1 LRLRVPGLRRAE
13 SLRRTLEDE
22 LAEREGIHRVAASAV
37 TGHVLILFEPER
49 EAAAVIALV
58 ERVTARAETTLDEP
72 VRARPPARNGG
83 RTTGGAGRP
92 AGGGFLGALFRS
104 GGDGANGRGGSR
116 ERSAEP
122 GRVRAGAEP
131 PPGALW
137 HVLPGGEVARRLGVE
152 MGTGLLPG
160 EVEERLVRYG
170 PNRLARIEARSTLEI
185 LVGQVVNLPVALLLA
200 SAALSVATG
209 GVGDAVAILAVV
221 ALNAVIGTVTESRA
235 EQTIG
240 SLAELAE
247 PEASVIRNGLE
258 VRIGAERVAVGD
270 LLALRRGTWV
280 PADVRLVEV
289 QRLTVD
295 ESSLTGEALPVAK
308 RIETLERPELPLA
321 DRVNMA
327 YRGTLVTGGSGFGLV
342 VATGGATEMG
352 RIQSLI
358 AGEEAPETPIQRQL
372 GRMGRE
378 MVLVS
383 TAVSAGVFAIGL
395 LRGHSFLE
403 VLKTTVSLAVA
414 AVPEGLPAVATSTL
428 AWGVRTLR
436 SHDVLVRRLEAVET
450 FGSVEVVCLD
460 KTGTITANRMRVV
473 RAFAGGRRFGSGNGG
488 LSPENGRLSVPE
500 LVRLLEAATLCSEAD
515 VEDGEVT
522 GSPTETALVRAAL
535 DAGIDVEALRARR
548 PLRRIEQ
555 RAESRMY
562 MVTEHDLADR
572 PGGGVLVSVKG
583 RPDEILDL
591 CHWHMVDGERLSL
604 REDDRLAIEEE
615 NERMAGDALRVLG
628 VAFREDGSAE
638 EPGGLTWLGLVGMV
652 DPPREGMAE
661 LVERF
666 RRAGVRTLMITGD
679 QSATATAVG
688 RQIGLASGGEMETL
702 DSTAVDRIDP
712 RLLSALVRRVHVF
725 SRVSPS
731 HKLQLVR
738 ALQADGTVVAMTGD
752 GINDGPALKAADI
765 GIAMGGGG
773 AELAR
778 EVADVVLSED
788 RIESLLTAV
797 AHGRTTHEDIRKA
810 VHFIA
815 STNLSEILFTFTS
828 VAAGMGLPF
837 GPKQLLWINLLT
849 DVFPE
854 IALAV
859 EPPEEGTLDRPP
871 KDPTRP
877 IISGAEYRRIG
888 LESGLITATAMAS
901 YGYGRMR
908 YGAGPRANTIA
919 FLSLTGA
926 QLLHTFSSRSEEIS
940 VLDGERL
947 PENRLIPWAVGGGIA
962 IQVVGET
969 FGALRR
975 MLGTVR
981 IGPADALISA
991 GSALLSFGLNE
1002 GLKVFRRSRRR
1013 RMEEGQ
1019 R

>member
-1 LRLRVPGLRRAE
+1 
-13 SLRRTLEDE
+13 
-22 LAEREGIHRVAASAV
+22 
-37 TGHVLILFEPER
+37 
-49 EAAAVIALV
+49 
-58 ERVTARAETTLDEP
+58 
-72 VRARPPARNGG
+72 
-83 RTTGGAGRP
+83 
-92 AGGGFLGALFRS
+92 
-104 GGDGANGRGGSR
+104 
-116 ERSAEP
+116 
-122 GRVRAGAEP
+122 
-131 PPGALW
+131 
-137 HVLPGGEVARRLGVE
+137 
-152 MGTGLLPG
+152 
-160 EVEERLVRYG
+160 
-170 PNRLARIEARSTLEI
+170 
-185 LVGQVVNLPVALLLA
+185 
-200 SAALSVATG
+200 
-209 GVGDAVAILAVV
+209 
-221 ALNAVIGTVTESRA
+221 
-235 EQTIG
+235 
-240 SLAELAE
+240 
-247 PEASVIRNGLE
+247 
-258 VRIGAERVAVGD
+258 
-270 LLALRRGTWV
+270 
-280 PADVRLVEV
+280 
-289 QRLTVD
+289 
-295 ESSLTGEALPVAK
+295 
-308 RIETLERPELPLA
+308 
-321 DRVNMA
+321 
-327 YRGTLVTGGSGFGLV
+327 
-342 VATGGATEMG
+342 
-352 RIQSLI
+352 
-358 AGEEAPETPIQRQL
+358 
-372 GRMGRE
+372 
-378 MVLVS
+378 
-383 TAVSAGVFAIGL
+383 
-395 LRGHSFLE
+395 
-403 VLKTTVSLAVA
+403 
-414 AVPEGLPAVATSTL
+414 
-428 AWGVRTLR
+428 
-436 SHDVLVRRLEAVET
+436 
-450 FGSVEVVCLD
+450 
-460 KTGTITANRMRVV
+460 
-473 RAFAGGRRFGSGNGG
+473 
-488 LSPENGRLSVPE
+488 
-500 LVRLLEAATLCSEAD
+500 
-515 VEDGEVT
+515 
-522 GSPTETALVRAAL
+522 
-535 DAGIDVEALRARR
+535 
-548 PLRRIEQ
+548 
-555 RAESRMY
+555 MY
-562 MVTEHDLADR
+562 MVTEHDFADR
-572 PGGGVLVSVKG
+572 PGGGTLVAVKG

-591 CHWHMVDGERLSL
+591 THWHMVDGERLPL
-604 REDDRLAIEEE
+604 GEDDRLAIEEE

-628 VAFREDGSAE
+628 VAFREDGSADA
-638 EPGGLTWLGLVGMV
+638 PGGLTWLGLVGMV

-661 LVERF
+661 LVERL
-666 RRAGVRTLMITGD
+666 RGAGVRTLMITGD

-688 RQIGLASGGEMETL
+688 RRIGLAGGGEMETL

-725 SRVSPS
+725 SRVTPS

-859 EPPEEGTLDRPP
+859 EPPEEGTLERPP

-969 FGALRR
+969 FGVLRR

-991 GSALLSFGLNE
+991 GAALASFGLNE
-1002 GLKVFRRSRRR
+1002 GLKVFRRSRRNR
-1013 RMEEGQ
+1013 TEE
-1019 R
+1019 RSP